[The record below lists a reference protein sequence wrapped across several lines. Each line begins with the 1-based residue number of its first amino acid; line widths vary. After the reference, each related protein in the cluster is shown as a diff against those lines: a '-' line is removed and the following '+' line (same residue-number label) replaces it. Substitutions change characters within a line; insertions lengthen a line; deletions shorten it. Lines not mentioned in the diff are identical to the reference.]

1 MTVQVAI
8 EGNLTRDPE
17 LKFTPNGA
25 AVCNFGVAV
34 NKKVKEG
41 DKWVDGPVSFY
52 NIAAWR
58 QLAEDAAQLSKGNK
72 VLVIG
77 QLDIRQWEGTEGHKN
92 TSVDIT
98 ADSIGTSILFTSK
111 EG

>member
-1 MTVQVAI
+1 MTQIAL
-8 EGNLTRDPE
+8 EGNITRDPE

-41 DKWVDGPVSFY
+41 DKWVDGPTSFY
-52 NIAAWR
+52 NVAAWR
-58 QLAEDAAQLSKGNK
+58 QLAEDAAGLSRGQK
-72 VLVIG
+72 VVIIG
-77 QLDIRQWEGTEGHKN
+77 QLQVRQFEGQNGKQ
-92 TSVDIT
+92 TSVDVT
-98 ADSIGTSILFTSK
+98 ADAIGASILFSSK

>member
-1 MTVQVAI
+1 MVTTAI
-8 EGNLTRDPE
+8 EGRLTRDPE
-17 LKFTPNGA
+17 LRVIPSGVS
-25 AVCNFGVAV
+25 VCSFGVAV
-34 NKKVKEG
+34 NSRKKEG
-41 DKWVDGPVSFY
+41 AGWVEGEPSFY
-52 NIAAWR
+52 NVSAWR
-58 QLAEDAAQLSKGNK
+58 QLAEDATLLSKGDR
-72 VLVIG
+72 VVVIG